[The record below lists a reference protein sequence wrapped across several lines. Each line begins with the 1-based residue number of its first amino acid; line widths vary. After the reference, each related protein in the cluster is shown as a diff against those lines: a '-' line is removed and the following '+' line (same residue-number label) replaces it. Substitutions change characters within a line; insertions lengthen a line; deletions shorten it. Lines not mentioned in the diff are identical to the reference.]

1 MSTSHRAKRES
12 ILGRKS
18 FQSLPAGTQRPDA
31 HAMPALYN
39 ACEMVAAWSMP
50 GPTPCASVPLRVPVA
65 YETQTWGYHL
75 DHGRSISDWITRW
88 TSFDCFVVTPGA
100 SAARRDTAI
109 GSIRT
114 LPVVV
119 LSTESFAIFSAA
131 TFSAATFS
139 AAAFSAAAFSAP
151 AFSAATFSPAAF
163 SAATFSA
170 ADFSAAAAAA
180 ATWGG

>member
-50 GPTPCASVPLRVPVA
+50 GPAPCASVPLRVPVA
-65 YETQTWGYHL
+65 YEMQTLGYHVG
-75 DHGRSISDWITRW
+75 HGLSISDWITRW
-88 TSFDCFVVTPGA
+88 TSFDCFVVMPGA

-114 LPVVV
+114 LAVGVPSVSPEGEDACECAWPNVGNGGV
-119 LSTESFAIFSAA
+119 GYIAGWVRLGWFSASA
-131 TFSAATFS
+131 TVLLRRLVRFRLHGARVRVIT
-139 AAAFSAAAFSAP
+139 
-151 AFSAATFSPAAF
+151 
-163 SAATFSA
+163 
-170 ADFSAAAAAA
+170 
-180 ATWGG
+180 